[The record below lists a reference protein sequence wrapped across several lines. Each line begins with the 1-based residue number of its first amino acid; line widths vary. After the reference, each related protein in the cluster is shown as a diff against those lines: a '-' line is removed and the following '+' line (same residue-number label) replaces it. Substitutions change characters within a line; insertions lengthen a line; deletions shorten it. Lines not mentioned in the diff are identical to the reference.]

1 MDLTTFGL
9 LLLLA
14 AALAADAFAVA
25 LCHGTWTRPGIGGAV
40 RIGAA
45 FGVAQ
50 GLMPLLGWTA
60 GIAFASAIRA
70 FDHWFVFA
78 ILAALGLKAIHAG
91 LSPAEDCPSEPRSM
105 AGWALIGAA
114 VATSI
119 DAAAAGLSLP
129 SLGAPVILACIVI
142 GAVTLAMC
150 AAGVLLGAF
159 TGARMGRRAEVAGG
173 VVLILVGTQILV
185 RHLFFGG

>member
-1 MDLTTFGL
+1 MDLATFGL

-25 LCHGTWTRPGIGGAV
+25 LCHGTWTRPGIVGAV

-60 GIAFASAIRA
+60 GIAFASTIRA
-70 FDHWFVFA
+70 IDHWLVFA
-78 ILAALGLKAIHAG
+78 ILSALGLKAVHAA
-91 LSPAEDCPSEPRSM
+91 LSPPGDCPPESRSM
-105 AGWALIGAA
+105 AGWALAGAA
-114 VATSI
+114 MATSI

-129 SLGAPVILACIVI
+129 SLGMPVILACVVI

-150 AAGVLLGAF
+150 AAGVMLGAF
-159 TGARMGRRAEVAGG
+159 TGARIGRHAELAGG
-173 VVLILVGTQILV
+173 VVLIFVGTQILV